1 MLAGYIAT
9 AGNTHN
15 SQVLQNKNAVP
26 APDLLPLIAA
36 VLRQQSGSSDALC
49 YGVGEADTLAERQN
63 KFLNILSQSVIQ
75 HCSVDSV
82 VQLHGNSLSQVA
94 ASLQQEGLKT
104 DWNPHESRQDQE
116 LAKPIEAMIVEGSIS
131 RLDQLGVLSQARETL
146 VDNGFLFLFGEYV
159 DDDSATKYSALANI
173 SSLHRQT
180 ERLGFAINEETDYSA
195 DALSCIR
202 SLLNFVQASPDALAQ
217 ELGLESSELNALVVE
232 LTLIAQE
239 FESGRRCFRLF
250 VMQKQENPAGE
261 YAGAEYGDIKSFD
274 PAEIKDLFEAS
285 FGVDFDPKL
294 WHWKYNLGGGVCVV
308 ARAEPGGTIVSH
320 YGGAP
325 RKINYFGKPSWALQ
339 SCDVM
344 VLPEMRRQY
353 GRNSL
358 FFKTAATFL
367 EREEGNI
374 ADHLLGF
381 GFPNQKAMNIA
392 LRLNLYEKTDDFI
405 EVGFSLAA
413 EPDPDYIF
421 EAVDIEEADHCQLID
436 GLWHSMSGQFE
447 EGIIGIRDSAYVR
460 YRYFDHPFA
469 ASGQYRAFL
478 VKNTETSQ
486 VEAFVVLK
494 NHDEG
499 LLLMDMICD
508 QEQFLRMLDITNAL
522 VARESDSGSLKFWI
536 TRGWQKRLQLPDSS
550 VKELGIEIPCNSW
563 NPGPSAETLYGAWW
577 LTAGDMDFI

>member
-1 MLAGYIAT
+1 M
-9 AGNTHN
+9 
-15 SQVLQNKNAVP
+15 P

-36 VLRQQSGSSDALC
+36 ALRLQSGSSDALC
-49 YGVGEADTLAERQN
+49 YGIGEADNLAERQK
-63 KFLNILSQSVIQ
+63 KFLNILSQTVIQ
-75 HCSVDSV
+75 QCSADSV
-82 VQLHGNSLSQVA
+82 VQLHGSSLEQVA
-94 ASLQQEGLKT
+94 TGLRQEGLKA
-104 DWNPHESRQDQE
+104 DWNPDELRQDQE
-116 LAKPIEAMIVEGSIS
+116 FAKPIDAMVVEGSIS
-131 RLDQLGVLSQARETL
+131 RLNQLGVLSQARATL
-146 VDNGFLFLFGEYV
+146 SDNGFLFLFGEYV
-159 DDDSATKYSALANI
+159 DDDSAIQYSALANI
-173 SSLHRQT
+173 SSLQRQT
-180 ERLGFAINEETDYSA
+180 ERLGFAISDETDYST
-195 DALSCIR
+195 DALRCIR
-202 SLLNFVQASPDALAQ
+202 SLVTFVEASSDALAQ
-217 ELGLESSELNALVVE
+217 ELGLESTELNALVVE
-232 LTLIAQE
+232 LNLIAQE

-250 VMQKQENPAGE
+250 VMQRQENPAGE

-274 PAEIKDLFEAS
+274 PAEIKELFEAS

-308 ARAEPGGTIVSH
+308 ARAEPGGAIVSH

-325 RKINYFGKPSWALQ
+325 RKISYFGKPSWALQ

-405 EVGFSLAA
+405 EVAFSQAA
-413 EPDPDYIF
+413 EPDPGYVF
-421 EAVDIEEADHCQLID
+421 ESVDIEEPDHCQQID
-436 GLWHSMSGQFE
+436 SLWHSMSGQFD
-447 EGIIGIRDSAYVR
+447 EGIIGIRDSAYIR

-478 VKNTETSQ
+478 VKNIETSQ
-486 VEAFVVLK
+486 MEAFVLLK

-499 LLLMDMICD
+499 QLLMDMIC
-508 QEQFLRMLDITNAL
+508 ERGQFQRMLDITNAL
-522 VARESDSGSLKFWI
+522 VARESDRGPLKFWI
-536 TRGWQKRLQLPDSS
+536 TRGWQQRLQLPDSS